1 MTSTTP
7 PFAFTVCGRN
17 AVRATARRFGAT
29 HVVSLHDPDQV
40 AYRPSRVDGVNHLRL
55 AVCDDTDPSLAHA
68 PTRWTAQAV
77 LHFGQRLGPDARV
90 LVHCEAGVSRSTAAA
105 VLLLAQATGD
115 AALAVALVVAARPQA
130 RPNPLLVAHGA
141 DLLGLPQ
148 LAPLAAA
155 AAAGAVARRLAGLF

>member
-40 AYRPSRVDGVNHLRL
+40 AYRL